1 MVDAAP
7 RAKYTS
13 NSTVLN
19 YSNCGLCKMLRPT
32 MLRYVSLKCCDR
44 LAGAQANHSTQ
55 LECTEHCICFC
66 SSFCSS
72 AGQTSCLQLC
82 SFLRK
87 STLFFIITPNYIL
100 RQQDTKQDKSSVKFC
115 SGDRGYWQLRASV
128 ITTCCDFYLRV
139 FSPQWVL
146 GIFV

>member
-44 LAGAQANHSTQ
+44 LAGACKCWANIVGIFCVETLLSFGRGLKLQ
-55 LECTEHCICFC
+55 LE
-66 SSFCSS
+66 
-72 AGQTSCLQLC
+72 Q
-82 SFLRK
+82 
-87 STLFFIITPNYIL
+87 
-100 RQQDTKQDKSSVKFC
+100 
-115 SGDRGYWQLRASV
+115 
-128 ITTCCDFYLRV
+128 
-139 FSPQWVL
+139 
-146 GIFV
+146 